1 MFRGAQT
8 GNVDAKGRLKPSATV
23 QRALTETYE
32 SGDVFITSLDG
43 VAVKIFP
50 IKEWEAVEA
59 RLADKSPDG
68 NKELNGAVKNKFLF
82 QANRYGA
89 ENTLDN
95 QGRFLVPALLRD
107 TAGMRGEV
115 NIQWQ
120 SNHMVVLSAAN
131 YDAATVANKLSSDEL
146 GRSADY
152 GF

>member
-95 QGRFLVPALLRD
+95 QGRFLVPAGHGRHEGRGKYPVAVKPHGRLE
-107 TAGMRGEV
+107 RGE
-115 NIQWQ
+115 
-120 SNHMVVLSAAN
+120 L
-131 YDAATVANKLSSDEL
+131 
-146 GRSADY
+146 
-152 GF
+152 